1 MNRSVNENS
10 VNTAIGNVCTFN
22 ESAVGH
28 QSSSLWLLRAFRLC
42 FGSDT
47 LRLVRTPTEQL
58 LQHNRLHCL
67 KKNLTHTLTYIDNIY
82 TICMCA
88 FKRICRIFMCFFSFQ
103 FFFHVAFV
111 IFLIDCVVASYLLI
125 FVVISCMFLISQAFS
140 NVFFFSTLLC
150 SVKNLV
156 CKPASMLHCD
166 AAMALEFM
174 GKATKAG

>member
-67 KKNLTHTLTYIDNIY
+67 KQNLTHTLTYIDNIY
-82 TICMCA
+82 MYEYMYVCVQTDLPDFCVFLFFPILLS
-88 FKRICRIFMCFFSFQ
+88 RCFRHLSYRLCCCKLV
-103 FFFHVAFV
+103 VAFCCYFLYVFV
-111 IFLIDCVVASYLLI
+111 ITGI
-125 FVVISCMFLISQAFS
+125 
-140 NVFFFSTLLC
+140 
-150 SVKNLV
+150 
-156 CKPASMLHCD
+156 
-166 AAMALEFM
+166 
-174 GKATKAG
+174 